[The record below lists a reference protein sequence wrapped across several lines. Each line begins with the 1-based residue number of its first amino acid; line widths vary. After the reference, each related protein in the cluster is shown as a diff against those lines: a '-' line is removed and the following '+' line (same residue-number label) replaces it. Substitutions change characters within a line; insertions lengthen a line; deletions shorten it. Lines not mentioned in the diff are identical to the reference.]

1 MLKIPNFLGP
11 LVISA
16 TVQDFSLKP
25 AHNSARLIR
34 TIFLFNLFIVV
45 CLFFGGKFILV
56 ILFGNDFLE
65 SYTPLVY
72 LLPALL
78 FIGPGGII
86 HAYFMGRAYPIQL
99 VWITIITGIMNIVLN
114 IIYIPKFGILA
125 AAAVTSISLFLWF
138 LSLLILFYRES
149 KISYKEIL
157 LFNKSDIV
165 YLIDSFSRVKSK
177 IIIIMKVLV
186 LSTMYPNSVM
196 YLSGIFVHEQVKALS
211 KVGVE
216 VKVIAPV
223 PHSPF
228 PLKHFSKTWSLYSK
242 IPQFE
247 IIDDINVYH
256 SRYLAIPR
264 GILKDYWHLFY
275 KFSVLHHFNKTNDLK
290 YFDIIYCHGTLPN
303 DYAAFLLSRKF
314 DKPFV
319 ITVHGE
325 TVYQIIHQKRKFQK
339 SKIAIE
345 NASAVIGDL
354 LKLLKE

>member
-1 MLKIPNFLGP
+1 MLALIQIGIFFVINIIGVWFLNFEVEQLFLSMLISAAITFIIGIGLLKPNSPGTTSTNKKIAKESYLVGFKSTISALAMFLNFRGNIFLINFFLNPFQAGIYAVAAFFFEFMLKIPNFLGP

-25 AHNSARLIR
+25 ALNSARLIR

-45 CLFFGGKFILV
+45 CLFFGGKLILV

-86 HAYFMGRAYPIQL
+86 HAYFMGRAYPLQL

-157 LFNKSDIV
+157 LFNKSDLV
-165 YLIDSFSRVKSK
+165 YLIDSFSRIKSK
-177 IIIIMKVLV
+177 II
-186 LSTMYPNSVM
+186 
-196 YLSGIFVHEQVKALS
+196 
-211 KVGVE
+211 
-216 VKVIAPV
+216 
-223 PHSPF
+223 
-228 PLKHFSKTWSLYSK
+228 
-242 IPQFE
+242 
-247 IIDDINVYH
+247 
-256 SRYLAIPR
+256 
-264 GILKDYWHLFY
+264 
-275 KFSVLHHFNKTNDLK
+275 
-290 YFDIIYCHGTLPN
+290 
-303 DYAAFLLSRKF
+303 
-314 DKPFV
+314 
-319 ITVHGE
+319 
-325 TVYQIIHQKRKFQK
+325 
-339 SKIAIE
+339 
-345 NASAVIGDL
+345 
-354 LKLLKE
+354 